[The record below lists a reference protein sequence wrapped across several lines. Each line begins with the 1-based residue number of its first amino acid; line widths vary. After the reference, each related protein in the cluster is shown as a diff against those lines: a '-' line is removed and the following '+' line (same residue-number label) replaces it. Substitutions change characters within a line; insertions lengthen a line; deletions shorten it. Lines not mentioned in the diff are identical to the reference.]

1 MAKSF
6 SFSFTKELERQEL
19 DEHLKR
25 FLREGGKIQKAELPT
40 IFPVP
45 RPPHISRH
53 RIVHGYG
60 GRTAYQ
66 RTDGK
71 GEIVDE

>member
-6 SFSFTKELERQEL
+6 SFSFAKEIERQEL
-19 DEHLKR
+19 AARVDQ
-25 FLREGGKIQKAELPT
+25 FLREGGKIEKAELPKV
-40 IFPVP
+40 FPVP

-53 RIVHGYG
+53 RVIHGYG
-60 GRTAYQ
+60 GRTAYE

-71 GEIVDE
+71 GVIEE

>member
-6 SFSFTKELERQEL
+6 SFSFTKEIERQEL
-19 DEHLKR
+19 AAHLET
-25 FLREGGKIQKAELPT
+25 FLREGGKIEKAELPKV
-40 IFPVP
+40 FPVP

-53 RIVHGYG
+53 RVIHGYG
-60 GRTAYQ
+60 GRTAYE

-71 GEIVDE
+71 GGVIEE